1 MALIGDAS
9 ELDTLLY
16 GGKYMLPEAASY
28 TMTTPWGVVSSDV
41 SGGFVRQQL
50 QFFNSPAQV
59 QVVYRC
65 VTKARVDYLKAFI
78 RLHEGLPFIAAL
90 AVDTDTVEPYIVD
103 VVGAPTWQENG
114 FSGTCTLT
122 YQVQPT
128 PNADYDEFLQWSGAA
143 LGDDTLDFANWIA
156 KTANWDLPD
165 AKQMPIDATGTTAA
179 FVSDLY
185 YSNNTQVSFHD
196 LVTFSRLSAGSYID
210 TDGVLKTAAIGE
222 PRFEAGGLL
231 VEPQSANLFTES
243 GYQPVWSVNA
253 PASSTLEAIGF
264 AEFGNEVFGKL
275 TATSTASASRYVWLP
290 QIIGLTSDSTYTIS
304 AWVYVPI
311 NSQVSSIR
319 IGSNDFNI
327 IATIVPI
334 TKGVLNS
341 VSHTST
347 LKVDK
352 NSIKPFVWGY
362 KEGATAFSTVV
373 GEVLFSTGAIQAEA
387 IPFAT
392 SYIKTTGVAVTRASD
407 SAAVDM
413 QPHAAGT
420 IFAEFLSDAV
430 AIERV
435 VYTAGGVTLSRLA
448 TMAISVTTGAVTVTS
463 AVVPSGSVKTAI
475 SYDGATLKRAVNGT
489 VYSAASALPSVGVSI
504 VLGNTTFANVWQR
517 SEAYDNARLVEVTQ

>member
-1 MALIGDAS
+1 MALIGDTS

-65 VTKARVDYLKAFI
+65 VTKPRVDFLKSFI

-90 AVDTDTVEPYIVD
+90 AVDTDEVEPYVVD

-128 PNADYDEFLQWSGAA
+128 PNADYDEFLQWSGSA
-143 LGDDTLDFANWIA
+143 LGDDSSEFANWIA

-165 AKQMPIDATGTTAA
+165 AKQMPIYATGTTSA

-185 YSNNTQVSFHD
+185 YDNTTSVGFSD
-196 LVTFSRLSAGSYID
+196 LVTFSRLSSGSYIG
-210 TDGVLKTAAIGE
+210 TDGVLKTAADNE
-222 PRFEAGGLL
+222 PRFESGGLL
-231 VEPQSANLFTES
+231 VEQQSTNLILKSDGDITS
-243 GYQPVWSVNA
+243 GSNGWTVIATPSNGID
-253 PASSTLEAIGF
+253 PTG
-264 AEFGNEVFGKL
+264 
-275 TATSTASASRYVWLP
+275 ATSRVGWSSSAPSQPYNAFTVTPGESYTFSFFAKSGTLSYARFAVYDATNASFIVPAQNRAVGAAWSRISIPFVTPANCTSVRVYPLRIDSAEQLNVVHYWFGAQCEKQKSAS
-290 QIIGLTSDSTYTIS
+290 
-304 AWVYVPI
+304 
-311 NSQVSSIR
+311 
-319 IGSNDFNI
+319 
-327 IATIVPI
+327 
-334 TKGVLNS
+334 
-341 VSHTST
+341 
-347 LKVDK
+347 
-352 NSIKPFVWGY
+352 
-362 KEGATAFSTVV
+362 
-373 GEVLFSTGAIQAEA
+373 
-387 IPFAT
+387 
-392 SYIKTTGVAVTRASD
+392 SYIKTDGAAATRAAD
-407 SAAVDM
+407 SASVDM
-413 QPHAAGT
+413 QPHTAGT
-420 IFAEFLSDAV
+420 IFAEFLPDAV

-435 VYTAGGVTLSRLA
+435 VYTAGGITLKRLSSG
-448 TMAISVTTGAVTVTS
+448 AISVTNGAVTVTS
-463 AVVPSGSVKTAI
+463 AVVPRGSVKAAI
-475 SYDGATLKRAVNGT
+475 SYDGATLKLAVNGI